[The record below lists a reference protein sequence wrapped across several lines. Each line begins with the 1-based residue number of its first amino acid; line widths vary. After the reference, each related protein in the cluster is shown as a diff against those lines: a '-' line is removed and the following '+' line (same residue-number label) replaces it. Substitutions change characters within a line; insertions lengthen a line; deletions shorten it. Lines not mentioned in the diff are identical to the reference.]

1 MTSSDISSFIDEES
15 GSSISN
21 NIEVT
26 NHKLVRT
33 HRNESLKKNIE
44 DDDINANPEDANHSF
59 YPKRCK
65 TSKKDRKSETL
76 VLNDKS
82 LSIWMLY
89 CYLVTFWALPY
100 PMRLCGLKTKEQQ
113 KLWREKIGLIVI
125 IFVLASLVAY
135 LTLGLTKTTCSFQE
149 SKINVRNLDSSYIA
163 IHGRAFR
170 YQPLFG
176 SHDTSLRIN
185 SKDSRL
191 SGPSYLGGMDFS
203 FQFQNLNENCA
214 SLVKPVTDKYS
225 SYKMKTSSLSTYFPC
240 HPYTSIGLKYGVE
253 NCHINSP
260 ERFALYNMFSTSLEI
275 VYKWDQLKDSPN
287 RKLVAYNGNV
297 MDLNLLKYFK
307 RELFEYPNVF
317 DDLTNL
323 ETIDGCDVS
332 LSFTSKHNKR
342 IARCLVDLTKVGQID
357 SQTIG
362 CLMSSTI
369 LYVSLTLII
378 SIVVFKFIAAC
389 YFRWFISKKQGAF
402 RLDSKSFI
410 EYINSIEEW
419 SKNMNVEAPLK
430 KVDPHLRPK
439 QPRDKIYSTFKRK
452 FSVTNN
458 LLKRSSQ
465 LYNSSPNSSYPS
477 LSKIDENISTENFNG
492 LTTMSIQTSL
502 SKYKVKSP
510 NNAKQI
516 NSLLNPST
524 FLNSKRVYKAPKVFL
539 RSIIH
544 ENVVEQP
551 PITYMP
557 DSYPLI
563 HTICFVTCYSEDEEG
578 IRITLD
584 SLSTSSYPN
593 SHKLL
598 FIVCDGLIKGS
609 GSDDYTSD
617 IILKMMNDYVK
628 SPQQVEPSSYLSIAT
643 GAKQHNMAKVYA
655 GFYKYNDSTV
665 PRDKQQRV
673 PMILVVKCGTPA
685 EQVSAKPG
693 NRGKRDSQVILMSFM
708 KKVML
713 NERMTNLEYV
723 LLKNVY
729 QLTGLMAE
737 QYEAVLM
744 VDADT
749 KIFPDSLTHMVA
761 ELVKDPLI
769 MGLCGETKI
778 ANKKDSWVTAIQVF
792 EYYISHHQ
800 IKAFESVFN
809 SVTCLPGCFSIYRI
823 KSPKGNDGEW
833 VPILSNP
840 EIVEKYSD
848 NDTTSLHKK
857 NLLLL
862 GEDRYL
868 SSLMLKTFPKRKQ
881 IFVSKAA
888 CKTTVPSE
896 FSVLLSQRRRW
907 INSTI
912 HNLFELVLINNLCGT
927 FFFSMQFVVIIELIG
942 TLVLPLA
949 ICLTVY
955 VILFSIFSSPTPILV
970 LVLLAVILGLPGV
983 LIVVTSTKWSY
994 IIWMLIYLLALPIWN
1009 LVLPSYAYW
1018 KFDDFSWGKTRAIAD
1033 NQMSA
1038 HDQDPADRDLQAIEL
1053 KHWEDFERHLVENS

>member
-1 MTSSDISSFIDEES
+1 MTSSDISLFIDEES

-21 NIEVT
+21 IIEVT
-26 NHKLVRT
+26 DHKLVRA
-33 HRNESLKKNIE
+33 HRNELFKNDLEE
-44 DDDINANPEDANHSF
+44 DDIIPTVDETNHGFNPNKS
-59 YPKRCK
+59 K
-65 TSKKDRKSETL
+65 TSKKDRKNLKTL
-76 VLNDKS
+76 NLYNNTLS
-82 LSIWMLY
+82 LWILY
-89 CYLVTFWALPY
+89 CYLVTFWAIPFL
-100 PMRLCGLKTKEQQ
+100 MRLCGLKTKEQQ
-113 KLWREKIGLIVI
+113 QLWREKIGLIVI
-125 IFVLASLVAY
+125 IFVLGSFVAF
-135 LTLGLTKTTCSFQE
+135 LTLGLTKTTCSIQD
-149 SKINVRNLDSSYIA
+149 SKINVRDLDSSYIT
-163 IHGRAFR
+163 IHGRAFKF
-170 YQPLFG
+170 QPLFD
-176 SHDTSLRIN
+176 SRDENLRI
-185 SKDSRL
+185 DSENGRL
-191 SGPSYLGGMDFS
+191 VGASYLGGMDYS
-203 FQFQNLNENCA
+203 FQFQNIEENCA
-214 SLVKPVTDKYS
+214 NLVKPVTLKSFSDGLMPFS
-225 SYKMKTSSLSTYFPC
+225 FSTYFPC
-240 HPYTSIGLKYGVE
+240 YPYVSNGLKDGVE
-253 NCHINSP
+253 NCHVNSP
-260 ERFALYNMFSTSLEI
+260 ERFELYDMFLTSLEI
-275 VYKWDQLKDSPN
+275 VYKWDQLKNDPDRN
-287 RKLVAYNGNV
+287 LIAYNGNV
-297 MDLNLLKYFK
+297 LDLNMLKYFK
-307 RELFEYPNVF
+307 RDSFDYPRVF
-317 DDLTNL
+317 DDITNS
-323 ETIDGCDVS
+323 ETLNGCDVS
-332 LSFTSKHNKR
+332 LLFTSKHDKR
-342 IARCLVDLTKVGQID
+342 VARCLVDLTKVGQID
-357 SQTIG
+357 SETIG

-369 LYVSLTLII
+369 LYVSLTLIV

-402 RLDSKSFI
+402 QLDNKSFI

-419 SKNMNVEAPLK
+419 SKNMKVEAPIK

-439 QPRDKIYSTFKRK
+439 QPRDKIYSNFKRK
-452 FSVTNN
+452 LSITSN

-465 LYNSSPNSSYPS
+465 LYSSSPNSSYPS
-477 LSKIDENISTENFNG
+477 LCKIDENISTDNFNG
-492 LTTMSIQTSL
+492 LTTMPIQTAL
-502 SKYKVKSP
+502 SKFRVKSANNP
-510 NNAKQI
+510 NHL

-524 FLNSKRVYKAPKVFL
+524 FLNSKRVFKAPKVFSK
-539 RSIIH
+539 SIIH

-551 PITYMP
+551 SITYMP
-557 DSYPLI
+557 DNYPLI
-563 HTICFVTCYSEDEEG
+563 HTVCFVTCYSEDEEG

-609 GSDDYTSD
+609 GSDEYTSD

-628 SPQQVEPSSYLSIAT
+628 PPQQVEPSSYISIAT
-643 GAKQHNMAKVYA
+643 GAKQYNMAKVYS
-655 GFYKYNDSTV
+655 GFYKYNNSTV

-673 PMILVVKCGTPA
+673 PMILVVKCGTPL
-685 EQVSAKPG
+685 EQVSSKPG

-713 NERMTNLEYV
+713 NERMTDLEDV
-723 LLKNVY
+723 LLKNIY

-749 KIFPDSLTHMVA
+749 KIFPDSLTHMIA

-778 ANKKDSWVTAIQVF
+778 ANKTDSWVTAIQVF
-792 EYYISHHQ
+792 EYYISHHL

-833 VPILSNP
+833 VPILSSP

-848 NDTTSLHKK
+848 NDTRSLHKK

-881 IFVSKAA
+881 MFVSKAA
-888 CKTTVPSE
+888 CKTTVPCE
-896 FSVLLSQRRRW
+896 FGVLLSQRRRW

-912 HNLFELVLINNLCGT
+912 HNLFELVLVNNLCGT

-955 VILFSIFSSPTPILV
+955 VILFSIFSSPTPILA

-983 LIVVTSTKWSY
+983 LVVVTSTKWSY

-1018 KFDDFSWGKTRAIAD
+1018 KFDDFSWGKTRAIAEND
-1033 NQMSA
+1033 TLS
-1038 HDQDPADRDLQAIEL
+1038 QDTIV
-1053 KHWEDFERHLVENS
+1053 K